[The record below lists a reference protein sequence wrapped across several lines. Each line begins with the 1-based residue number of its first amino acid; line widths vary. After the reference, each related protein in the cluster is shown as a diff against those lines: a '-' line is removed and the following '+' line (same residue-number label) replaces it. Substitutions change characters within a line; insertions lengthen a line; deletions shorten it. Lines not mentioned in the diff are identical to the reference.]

1 MLHTDLPQMVAG
13 VLTVPTCIESVPQE
27 PVHGESRISLM
38 DMGAPHI
45 PTMKAAERPH
55 TQGPEEPSLYSF
67 WAILRV

>member
-1 MLHTDLPQMVAG
+1 
-13 VLTVPTCIESVPQE
+13 
-27 PVHGESRISLM
+27 M